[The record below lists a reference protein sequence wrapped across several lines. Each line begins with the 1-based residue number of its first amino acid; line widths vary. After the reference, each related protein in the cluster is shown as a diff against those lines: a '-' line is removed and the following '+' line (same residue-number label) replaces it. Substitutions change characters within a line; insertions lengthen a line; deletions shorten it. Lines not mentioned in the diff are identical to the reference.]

1 MSRALSSSFLSL
13 CLVVGF
19 TTAYWRFPSHQVVSL
34 SSYDYETA
42 YFTQP
47 IDHFGFD
54 SQIGEF
60 KQRYLVSREYWEH
73 GKPIFFYAGNE
84 GDITWFCNNTGFMW
98 DIAPEFNAMLIFAE
112 HRYYGKSLPFGS
124 DSYLTSANLQY
135 LTSEQALADFA
146 VLIEQ
151 IKLMPGAENSSVV
164 AFGGSYG
171 GMLAAWLRMKYPNV
185 VVGAIAASAPIWQFG
200 NLTPC
205 DSFNRIASQDY
216 RTTPGGE
223 MCFENIRDL
232 WSTLNDTAN
241 QEHGMT
247 ILSSIFDQCSPVS
260 DVNVFVD
267 WFTAIFGYMAVVNYP
282 YPASF
287 LEPLPAWPVSVACS
301 YLNESRLHGEDLL
314 RAIRSVVNLYFNYT
328 GELKC
333 FNASSQGTSSLGDK
347 IWAYQA
353 CTEQILPVCSK
364 YETSMFPPSQ
374 WDPVSEVER
383 CEKKWNVTVRPN
395 WMFTLFG
402 GKDIRSHSNIVF
414 SNGNLDPWSGGGV
427 LTNLSDTLTAIVMEN
442 VAHHLDLRASNPADP
457 QTVIDARNV
466 EKEHIRMWIKG

>member
-1 MSRALSSSFLSL
+1 
-13 CLVVGF
+13 
-19 TTAYWRFPSHQVVSL
+19 
-34 SSYDYETA
+34 
-42 YFTQP
+42 
-47 IDHFGFD
+47 
-54 SQIGEF
+54 
-60 KQRYLVSREYWEH
+60 
-73 GKPIFFYAGNE
+73 
-84 GDITWFCNNTGFMW
+84 MW

-383 CEKKWNVTVRPN
+383 CEKKWNVTVRPD